1 MIVQGTEP
9 PPLLAML
16 DGKVEQVIDFIPHCK
31 ELGVRVT
38 EFARGEVVLALPYAE
53 RLVGDPDTG
62 VIHGGA
68 VTTLLD
74 TACGLSVAFSLDTPR
89 SHATLDLRIDYMH
102 PAEPGAEIFA
112 YGHCYKL
119 TKNVAFVRGL
129 AFQADPEDPIG
140 AASATFMLDSDGG
153 RKPGANRTKG
163 G

>member
-1 MIVQGTEP
+1 MIVQGKEP
-9 PPLLAML
+9 PPLLNL
-16 DGKVEQVIDFIPHCK
+16 VGGKIDQVIEVIPHCR
-31 ELGVRVT
+31 ELGVHIT
-38 EFARGEVVLALPYAE
+38 EFARGEVVLALPYAD

-74 TACGLSVAFSLDTPR
+74 TACGLAVSFALESLR

-102 PAEPGAEIFA
+102 AAEPGKELFA

-119 TKNVAFVRGL
+119 TKTVAFVRGV
-129 AFQADPEDPIG
+129 AFQADPDDPIG

-153 RKPGANRTKG
+153 RKPGANLEDKG
-163 G
+163 